1 MPFLEWRLPIISKK
15 EKQIAKEIDS
25 IPWILLLSVLSLPL
39 RITPY
44 LMKWSA
50 LPEPVLLQRA
60 FLFGITGILLGTVS
74 LLNTQL
80 RLLDA
85 PMGPLNGVS
94 LLLQF
99 FGIGLAIIVLRR
111 PKVAVEFKEKS
122 QLMILILA
130 VALLFFIFSL

>member
-1 MPFLEWRLPIISKK
+1 LPIISKK

>member
-39 RITPY
+39 RITPN

>member
-1 MPFLEWRLPIISKK
+1 LPIISKK

-39 RITPY
+39 HITPY

>member
-1 MPFLEWRLPIISKK
+1 MNWS
-15 EKQIAKEIDS
+15 
-25 IPWILLLSVLSLPL
+25 SLPE
-39 RITPY
+39 
-44 LMKWSA
+44 S
-50 LPEPVLLQRA
+50 VLLQRS
-60 FLFGITGILLGTVS
+60 FLFGICGILLGTLS

-85 PMGPLNGVS
+85 PMGPINGVS

-99 FGIGLAIIVLRR
+99 FGLGLAVMVLRKR
-111 PKVAVEFKEKS
+111 KVAVEFKEKA